1 MEKFRTKAETAFN
14 LKKNVWISI
23 NDSVRVLIQDS
34 TSNSIRK
41 SVLDKIS
48 YSIRDSVINLVW
60 NLIWRQN
67 LVLVGITIISLIRND
82 LEKKF
87 KRRNK

>member
-1 MEKFRTKAETAFN
+1 MNVEKFRTKAETAFN

-48 YSIRDSVINLVW
+48 YSIRDSVS
-60 NLIWRQN
+60 NLIFSSLNNSTSDSILFLISRN
-67 LVLVGITIISLIRND
+67 LHN
-82 LEKKF
+82 KF
-87 KRRNK
+87 KKKI